1 MQNGEQPAMAE
12 NNREIT
18 ADSQVARVFEWRRGF
33 NTIYLIDVG
42 VHLGLFQALVEKPG
56 LTGRELAER
65 LGLHAPYIEVWCKTA
80 YGMAILDAD
89 DAGKYRLA
97 PYFDVILASTTHPR
111 YLGGYVRL
119 GTEVAAEDFHRCRD
133 AFRTGT
139 VKPFQ
144 GRGEHFN
151 QAIAESTQGL
161 QVVTAKKILPGLA
174 GLADRLA
181 AGGAILEIGCGT
193 GNFLLQAAKA
203 FPKAHCA
210 GVDIDDGSLAQARAK
225 VQKAGL
231 GERIAIHKEKVD
243 DATGAFDVCVM
254 IEVLHEIA
262 PGVRPAVVS
271 AAARTLKAGGW
282 MVIVDE
288 TYPSTLEEMRRPEFR
303 FPLQTGF
310 EELLWGNVIPTREEQ
325 EKLLRD
331 AGLKGPIN
339 RELIGEGFTVLTVQ
353 R

>member
-1 MQNGEQPAMAE
+1 MAQS
-12 NNREIT
+12 NQDIT
-18 ADSQVARVFEWRRGF
+18 ADSQVARIFEWRRGF

-42 VHLGLFQALVEKPG
+42 VHLGLFRALVEKPG
-56 LTGRELAER
+56 LSGSELAAH
-65 LGLHAPYIEVWCKTA
+65 LGLHAPYVEVWCRTA
-80 YGMAILDAD
+80 YGLEILDAD
-89 DAGKYRLA
+89 DAGKYRLG
-97 PYFDVILASTTHPR
+97 PYFDAILANPGHPR

-119 GTEVAAEDFHRCRD
+119 GTEVAAEDFHRCRE

-174 GLADRLA
+174 GLADKLA

-203 FPKAHCA
+203 FPQARCA
-210 GVDIDDGSLAQARAK
+210 GVDIDDDSLAQARK
-225 VQKAGL
+225 KLQKAGL
-231 GERIAIHKEKVD
+231 DDRVTIHREKVN
-243 DATGAFDVCVM
+243 DATGSFDACVM

-262 PGVRPAVVS
+262 PAVRPAVVS

-310 EELLWGNVIPTREEQ
+310 EELLWGNIIPTREEQ
-325 EKLLRD
+325 EKLLRN
-331 AGLKGPIN
+331 AGLKGAIN